1 MKNTSYLLLAAA
13 LIVFT
18 GCGPNKKSDLTTTP
32 PISPA
37 NGALINQAP
46 IITAPAAS
54 ANDAPVQLTTPQS
67 QSGIPAT
74 AVALNPAHGMPKHRC
89 DIPVGAPLN
98 SPAQTNVTTAPRLPA
113 PTLPLPSAPD
123 LVAAGT
129 NPPHGQPGHDCS
141 IPVGAPL
148 KK

>member
-1 MKNTSYLLLAAA
+1 MKNTFYLFIAAA
-13 LIVFT
+13 LVVTT
-18 GCGPNKKSDLTTTP
+18 GCGPNKKTDLATTP
-32 PISPA
+32 PPIPA
-37 NGALINQAP
+37 NGALNNQLP
-46 IITAPAAS
+46 VNTPATDGS
-54 ANDAPVQLTTPQS
+54 PVQLATPKS
-67 QSGIPAT
+67 QSGMPTT
-74 AVALNPAHGMPKHRC
+74 AVALNPAHGMPRHRC

-98 SPAQTNVTTAPRLPA
+98 SPAQNNVTTAPRLPA
-113 PTLPLPSAPD
+113 PTLPLPSAPG

>member
-1 MKNTSYLLLAAA
+1 MKNTSCLLLAAT
-13 LIVFT
+13 LIAFT
-18 GCGPNKKSDLTTTP
+18 GCGPNKKSDITTTT
-32 PISPA
+32 SPV
-37 NGALINQAP
+37 NGAFNNQAP
-46 IITAPAAS
+46 VNAPVS
-54 ANDAPVQLTTPQS
+54 DGAPVQLASPQS
-67 QSGIPAT
+67 QSGLPTT

-98 SPAQTNVTTAPRLPA
+98 SPAQTNVTAAPRLPA
-113 PTLPLPSAPD
+113 PTLPLPSAPG

-141 IPVGAPL
+141 IPVGSPL